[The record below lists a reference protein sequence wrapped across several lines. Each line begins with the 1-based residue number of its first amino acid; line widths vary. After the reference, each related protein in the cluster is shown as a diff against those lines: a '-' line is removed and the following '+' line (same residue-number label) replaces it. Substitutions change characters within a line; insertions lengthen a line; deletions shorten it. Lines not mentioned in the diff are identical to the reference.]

1 MRLTLSAS
9 LAGLADTAAFAV
21 TRRDVL
27 AGKPE
32 RAAGT
37 VVSLGLWAALAQSAA
52 SGARGRARA
61 IAAAALAANTAM
73 LALHLRA
80 KVANPRVYAGVGL
93 AGGALLGSFLGD

>member
-1 MRLTLSAS
+1 VRLTLATS
-9 LAGLADTAAFAV
+9 LAGLADTATFAV

-27 AGKPE
+27 VRKPE

-37 VVSLGLWAALAQSAA
+37 AVSLALWAALAQSAA

-61 IAAAALAANTAM
+61 IAAAALALNAAM
-73 LALHLRA
+73 LGLHLRA
-80 KVANPRVYAGVGL
+80 KVANPRVFAGVGL